1 MPEFLS
7 PLLVAASAEGILF
20 LCFGVALAGLV
31 RGFAGFGTALIY
43 LPFSGQVLTPFEAL
57 TTLIIMDLIGPVP
70 LIPQM
75 WRASHPR
82 DVMRLVGGMALM
94 LPLGLYV
101 LSLIAPEIFRYLVS
115 GTTLVLLVLL
125 ISEVR
130 YPGELKKHMIWMAGG
145 MGGFLAGVAGIPGP
159 PVILLYMAS
168 QHAVSVVRANIF
180 LYLLLTDILMLGV
193 LWLYGELIPSAIWIG
208 LVIAP
213 VYLLANV
220 AGAAIFKPEYE
231 RGYRILAYIVIGG
244 AAVSGLPLW
253 D

>member
-7 PLLVAASAEGILF
+7 PLLAAAMAEGTVF
-20 LCFGVALAGLV
+20 LCFGVALAGFI
-31 RGFAGFGTALIY
+31 RGFSGFGTALIY
-43 LPFSGQVLTPFEAL
+43 LPFAAQILTPFEAL
-57 TTLIIMDLIGPVP
+57 TTLIIMDLIGPLP
-70 LIPQM
+70 LVPQM
-75 WRASHPR
+75 WRDSHRR
-82 DVMRLVGGMALM
+82 DVLRLAGGMALM
-94 LPLGLYV
+94 LPLGLYI
-101 LSLIAPEIFRYLVS
+101 LSLIAPEIFRYLIS
-115 GTTLVLLVLL
+115 GVTLVLLFLL

-130 YPGELKKHMIWMAGG
+130 YPGELKKYMIWMAGG
-145 MGGFLAGVAGIPGP
+145 LGGFLAGVAGIPGP

-168 QHAVSVVRANIF
+168 QHTVSVVRANIF

-193 LWLYGELIPSAIWIG
+193 LWLYGELIPSAIWLG

-220 AGAAIFKPEYE
+220 VGAAIFKPEFE

-244 AAVSGLPLW
+244 AAISGLPLW